1 MNFDFLRATARSAG
15 TDLGIQTASAK
26 VLDRRQILKAGAWAA
41 PIIVL
46 ATAAP
51 AAAASTVVPDKSAPA
66 PAPAPPQP
74 AQPTQPA
81 PSVDSLRFSSTAVW
95 QGGNKW
101 NVGTPWEGFGGT
113 PGQVVGNFWIE
124 NRSADQSTGLANKAT
139 AVVTVIVTRSDL
151 PGQSRTFTHAIP
163 FNEHASENPFTWD
176 NPNYAWNKPVTVTFN
191 AVASGFKPAAPVTN
205 TVVLG

>member
-51 AAAASTVVPDKSAPA
+51 AAAASTVTDKPGAAPA
-66 PAPAPPQP
+66 PAQP
-74 AQPTQPA
+74 ASP
-81 PSVDSLRFSSTAVW
+81 VDTLRFSTTAVW
-95 QGGNKW
+95 QGGNRW
-101 NVGTPWEGFGGT
+101 NVGTPWEGSGGT

-124 NRSADQSTGLANKAT
+124 NRSADQATGKANTAAAVAT
-139 AVVTVIVTRSDL
+139 IVVTRSDL
-151 PGQSRTFTHAIP
+151 PGQSKTFTYTIP
-163 FNEHASENPFTWD
+163 ANGQAFENPFTWD
-176 NPNYAWNKPVTVTFN
+176 NPNYVWNKQVTVTFN